1 MAQVHLWPA
10 EGRDLVF
17 LHAMRK
23 MLMFLFLKCLETVH
37 SYYPGGAW
45 GCRQQRR
52 CPAGA
57 PQSCRCLW
65 LPPLRVLGP
74 QGGAPIAHFQARW
87 LRCSVSCILKRGNG
101 CPGILQGQDKATA
114 ECNFCWKMCFAYNC
128 NRHHLWLLIRTNS
141 LLVLWDLS
149 VWFPWHMLHLATLSL
164 NFSLL
169 LCSIVN

>member
-1 MAQVHLWPA
+1 MACGGKRFGLSPCNEKNA
-10 EGRDLVF
+10 DIFISEMSPNSSLV
-17 LHAMRK
+17 L
-23 MLMFLFLKCLETVH
+23 
-37 SYYPGGAW
+37 S
-45 GCRQQRR
+45 RR
-52 CPAGA
+52 CLGLQAAEEMPGSPAGA
-57 PQSCRCLW
+57 PRPRRCLW